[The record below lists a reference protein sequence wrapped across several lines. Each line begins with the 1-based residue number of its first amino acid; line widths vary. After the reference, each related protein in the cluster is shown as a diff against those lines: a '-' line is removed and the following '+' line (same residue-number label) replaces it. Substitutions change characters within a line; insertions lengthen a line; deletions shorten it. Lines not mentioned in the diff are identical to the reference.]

1 MYSPAPSPFFL
12 GLLRGYDR
20 KSLLVLI
27 ALVGSGLVL
36 GHDWSEVF
44 PSAGRVDILLA
55 VMWAWLA
62 LALPWRVNLA
72 QDLVM
77 LGFGLVGGALIE
89 TWGTWTGVWWYF
101 TAERP
106 PWWVIPAWAM
116 TALAGQ
122 RAALLILEVGR
133 RAAQSLPLL
142 KNARAGV
149 VLYWLVLPAFAI
161 AMTRFSLRAASLP
174 AVAIAFVT
182 MAVIILSTRTPRNDV
197 IAFLA
202 GSLLGAFIEPWG
214 TGHRCWTY
222 YTLETPPLVAVFAHG
237 FATLA
242 FLRATDTAQ
251 RLWAWNPFRSP
262 RLQGRT

>member
-1 MYSPAPSPFFL
+1 MSFPSQPSFL
-12 GLLRGYDR
+12 VELLLGYDR
-20 KSLLVLI
+20 KSVVVLVV
-27 ALVGSGLVL
+27 LVGSGLVL

-44 PSAGRVDILLA
+44 PAAGRVDILLA

-62 LALPWRVNLA
+62 LALPWRVNPA
-72 QDLVM
+72 GDLVM

-122 RAALLILEVGR
+122 RAALLILDVGT
-133 RAAQSLPLL
+133 RAARAFPSLRMPRVGAL
-142 KNARAGV
+142 
-149 VLYWLVLPAFAI
+149 LYWVMLPAFAL
-161 AMTRFSLRAASLP
+161 AMTRFSLRAAPWP
-174 AVAIAFVT
+174 AVVIAFLT
-182 MAVIILSTRTPRNDV
+182 MAVIIVPTRSARDDL

-214 TGHRCWTY
+214 TGQRCWTY

-242 FLRATDTAQ
+242 FMRATDTAR
-251 RLWAWNPFRSP
+251 RLWAWNPFRAHSIQE
-262 RLQGRT
+262 RA